1 MYLNRNSITSLIR
14 SAGYVTVRPGFYDLM
29 QDWKT
34 WYRGKVS
41 KFHTYKIHQAKGQ
54 SNCVEM
60 RSLGMAKKVC
70 EDWANLL
77 FNEKTYVT
85 ISEQGLQNAFQAA
98 IDFNNFDVLGN
109 ESIESAFAEGTG
121 AWVLRQVNEDDEPLI
136 DYVHGDMIFPLE
148 WANGQIVSC
157 AFGSVMAK
165 KGKMY
170 LYLQSHE
177 RKRDNSKSEWYYVIA
192 NRFYEINVRTGWVID
207 VPVKFEEVEDE
218 KRYYTATPLFSIV
231 RPAIANNVDEN
242 SPMGISIYA
251 NAIDNLKDCDIAFDG
266 MSISMKTGRPR
277 IAIAEA
283 LVKIDANGNPR
294 PITDEQDT
302 VIYNIPQEFTSKDTK
317 PLIEDIT
324 PAYRAN
330 DYAATLEK
338 ELILLSQK
346 VGMGDMVYKFDG
358 TNVATATQVISEN
371 SGMFRTMQKHQKV
384 IAMALRNLARGILFL
399 KNLTVAKAVTITV
412 QFDDSIIEDTNAE
425 KAQMINEINA
435 GIAAPWEYRM
445 KFYGENEDAAKK
457 NVPPPKTYPTFDFTA
472 AGGGNG

>member
-29 QDWKT
+29 HEWKL
-34 WYRGKVS
+34 WYRGKVR

-54 SNCVEM
+54 STCVEM

-70 EDWANLL
+70 EDWADLL
-77 FNEKTYVT
+77 CNEKTYVT
-85 ISEQGLQNAFQAA
+85 ISEQTLQDAFKDTLDA
-98 IDFNNFDVLGN
+98 NNFDVLGN
-109 ESIESAFAEGTG
+109 QSIESAFAEGTG
-121 AWVLRQVNEDDEPLI
+121 AWVLRQETEGEEPCI
-136 DYVHGDMIFPLE
+136 DYVHGDMVFPLE

-170 LYLQSHE
+170 LYLQAHE
-177 RKRDNSKSEWYYVIA
+177 RKRDNPQSEWYYVVA
-192 NRFYEINVRTGWVID
+192 NRFYEINIRTGWVID
-207 VPVKFEEVEDE
+207 TPVKFEDVEDE
-218 KRYYTATPLFSIV
+218 KRYNTPTPLFSII

-277 IAIAEA
+277 IAISEA
-283 LVKIDANGNPR
+283 LVKIDSEGNPR

-302 VIYNIPQEFTSKDTK
+302 VIYNVPRDITDDKT

-330 DYAATLEK
+330 DYATTLEK

-346 VGMGDMVYKFDG
+346 VGMGEMVYKFDG
-358 TNVATATQVISEN
+358 ASISTATQVISEN
-371 SGMFRTMQKHQKV
+371 SKMFRTMQKHQKV
-384 IAMALRNLARGILFL
+384 IASALKNLAKGILFL
-399 KNLTVAKAVTITV
+399 KGLVIEKSVTITV
-412 QFDDSIIEDTNAE
+412 QFDDSIIEDTAAE
-425 KAQMINEINA
+425 KAQMISEINA
-435 GIAAPWEYRM
+435 GIASPFEYRM
-445 KFYGENEDAAKK
+445 EFYGENEETAKK
-457 NVPPPKTYPTFDFTA
+457 KVPPAKTYPTFDFTT
-472 AGGGNG
+472 GGNASA